1 MAAASAAAEQR
12 KAEEEKRARDIETTF
27 RAEKAKRKIILEN
40 SVTTTPTMAM
50 ARPPVDPNSLRQIAT
65 QMGLGETSQNKVS
78 RDSNLLLRPSD
89 ILSSR
94 IPFERRK
101 EVNLTPSATRSS
113 CFFKSSSCSFRRAA
127 CGCGETMRCSKLDI
141 FLLYCIISP
150 QHHTSNTA
158 HLNEHLSPSQCD
170 MIGQFLVV
178 LCNTFSYQK

>member
-12 KAEEEKRARDIETTF
+12 KAEEEKRARDIETKF

-113 CFFKSSSCSFRRAA
+113 CFFKSS
-127 CGCGETMRCSKLDI
+127 
-141 FLLYCIISP
+141 
-150 QHHTSNTA
+150 
-158 HLNEHLSPSQCD
+158 
-170 MIGQFLVV
+170 
-178 LCNTFSYQK
+178 